1 MHTSSPQLKR
11 KKAFGSRK
19 MSEKR
24 SCLPSPSS
32 RQAACPAPSSR
43 VAVAIHNLIGQAPRT
58 ESKDRKEHPALTW
71 IEEALSFISSS
82 KRRGNPVMTT
92 TKSVNRERKET
103 EDILEK
109 QTKKMPLFTKSEKPT
124 TDQFRE
130 KKEEGREARVI
141 DKLSK

>member
-1 MHTSSPQLKR
+1 
-11 KKAFGSRK
+11 
-19 MSEKR
+19 
-24 SCLPSPSS
+24 
-32 RQAACPAPSSR
+32 
-43 VAVAIHNLIGQAPRT
+43 
-58 ESKDRKEHPALTW
+58 
-71 IEEALSFISSS
+71 
-82 KRRGNPVMTT
+82 MTT